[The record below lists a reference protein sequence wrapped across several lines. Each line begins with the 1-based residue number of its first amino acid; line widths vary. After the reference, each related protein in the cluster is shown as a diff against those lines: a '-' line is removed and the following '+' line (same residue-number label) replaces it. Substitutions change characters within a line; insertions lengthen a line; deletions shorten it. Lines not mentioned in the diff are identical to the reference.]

1 MTKQIDKYIILHSI
15 LITLD
20 DKTATRWN
28 FIINFLIKQHKIDI
42 QIIIN
47 QTEIFDYFILAQ
59 SDPIASEDI
68 SLISKISHI
77 LHIHLR

>member
-1 MTKQIDKYIILHSI
+1 MTRQNNKYIILSSV

-20 DKTATRWN
+20 DKTATRRD
-28 FIINFLIKQHKIDI
+28 FIINFLINQHKIDT

-47 QTEIFDYFILAQ
+47 QTEIFGYFILAQ